1 MDSLSFDFDSMSGP
15 PIGGGGGGGG
25 GRKPPPLRNLQP
37 RAPAALDF
45 NDDSDEDEGLLSA
58 DYKAQRRTTQDLV
71 DFFKSAP
78 PPSPPRPIM
87 TPAVEE
93 EKKKR
98 SLLQR
103 LRPRK
108 SGGSLSNGSNNVMG
122 SNSSNHNSSS
132 SINLGSGNRRS
143 SVLMAGGT
151 SSNISTMSAMT
162 TSGRGKH
169 GEEITTATLPNGKKY
184 VMIAV
189 DYKDGEKAPGAGTGT
204 GSAMAAL
211 ASSPSSLHAASSSRR
226 AGGGGT
232 SPGSI
237 SQRQSRLP
245 DGFENESGMD
255 KRRSIILQ
263 AGEGSKFVLDSSPF
277 LLDSFALDTNFITA
291 PSSSEKASSAVAA
304 TTTTTTTTAPA
315 PAATTT
321 ATAAGTS
328 GKPAGAASTNKDTH
342 SSSKVAPVQPSVDDA
357 IVDEALAQRLASH
370 KAKNGDSSPSALTA
384 QDGPTASSSSFGAGS
399 VCASQDFE
407 ITLPRPV
414 SRKKVRHVQI
424 QTQHCIMRPMHT
436 QTDANNDSLVQDLEV
451 KDWSSQ
457 TTRGSMAGSST
468 EIGTSTSDATEMSSS
483 VTSSSLATTI
493 VTSTKSGK
501 VANLVASLNSATT
514 SPTTG
519 TAPTTF
525 SDSTAVTST
534 TAAAGE
540 DGTAAADSQNS
551 NNSVIQQLEQE
562 LAQLRQHN
570 TQLQGQV
577 VTLQRDLAAET
588 RARTRTAVAMQ
599 DTRDKFEMLSA
610 MAYKKLKEMIFQR
623 HVLEMEV
630 RELRAQVDLNSEVN
644 VVQEGEMLFRQ
655 EQLLQQQQQQA
666 QMQM

>member
-1 MDSLSFDFDSMSGP
+1 MDSLSLDLDPMSGP
-15 PIGGGGGGGG
+15 PSGGG

-58 DYKAQRRTTQDLV
+58 DYKAQRKTTQDLV

-103 LRPRK
+103 LRPKK
-108 SGGSLSNGSNNVMG
+108 SGGSLSNGTNNGMHNYNN
-122 SNSSNHNSSS
+122 NSTS
-132 SINLGSGNRRS
+132 SINLGNGNRRS
-143 SVLMAGGT
+143 SVLMAGAGGT
-151 SSNISTMSAMT
+151 SSNISTMSSMT
-162 TSGRGKH
+162 TTGKGKN

-184 VMIAV
+184 IMIAV

-211 ASSPSSLHAASSSRR
+211 ASSASSLHAAASSSS
-226 AGGGGT
+226 GGRVGGT
-232 SPGSI
+232 SPGSV

-245 DGFENESGMD
+245 DGFENDSGVD
-255 KRRSIILQ
+255 KRRSIVLQ
-263 AGEGSKFVLDSSPF
+263 AGGGEGSKFVLDSSPF
-277 LLDSFALDTNFITA
+277 LLDSFALDTNFIAA
-291 PSSSEKASSAVAA
+291 PSSSSEKGGSAAAVA
-304 TTTTTTTTAPA
+304 TN
-315 PAATTT
+315 
-321 ATAAGTS
+321 
-328 GKPAGAASTNKDTH
+328 GKLASTSNDTH
-342 SSSKVAPVQPSVDDA
+342 SNNGTNNKVAIVQPTVDA
-357 IVDEALAQRLASH
+357 VVVDEALAQRLASH
-370 KAKNGDSSPSALTA
+370 KAKNGEGNSASAGEDGLTMV
-384 QDGPTASSSSFGAGS
+384 SSSSLDAGS
-399 VCASQDFE
+399 VSTSQDFE

-436 QTDANNDSLVQDLEV
+436 QTDVTSDSLVQDLEV

-457 TTRGSMAGSST
+457 ASSGGSST
-468 EIGTSTSDATEMSSS
+468 EVTSS
-483 VTSSSLATTI
+483 VTSSSTTL
-493 VTSTKSGK
+493 SKNGK
-501 VANLVASLNSATT
+501 VANLVASLNSAAT
-514 SPTTG
+514 SPTTA

-525 SDSTAVTST
+525 SDSAIASATTTATST
-534 TAAAGE
+534 DAAAAANE
-540 DGTAAADSQNS
+540 DGTAPVAD
-551 NNSVIQQLEQE
+551 NNSDLVLQLQKEV
-562 LAQLRQHN
+562 AQLRQHN
-570 TQLQGQV
+570 TQLQSQV

-655 EQLLQQQQQQA
+655 EQLLQQQQQQQQQA
-666 QMQM
+666 QMNM

>member
-1 MDSLSFDFDSMSGP
+1 MDSLSLDLDPMSGP
-15 PIGGGGGGGG
+15 PSGG
-25 GRKPPPLRNLQP
+25 GRKPPALRNLQP

-71 DFFKSAP
+71 DFFKTGP

-103 LRPRK
+103 LRPKK
-108 SGGSLSNGSNNVMG
+108 SGGSLSNGSNNG
-122 SNSSNHNSSS
+122 TSNNINNSAS
-132 SINLGSGNRRS
+132 SINLGNGNRRS

-151 SSNISTMSAMT
+151 SSNISTMSGMT
-162 TSGRGKH
+162 TSGKGKN

-184 VMIAV
+184 IMIAV
-189 DYKDGEKAPGAGTGT
+189 DYKDGEKPAGAGTGT

-211 ASSPSSLHAASSSRR
+211 ASSASSLHAASSRR
-226 AGGGGT
+226 VAGGT
-232 SPGSI
+232 SPGSV

-245 DGFENESGMD
+245 DGFENEGGMD

-263 AGEGSKFVLDSSPF
+263 AGGGEGSKFVLDSSPF

-291 PSSSEKASSAVAA
+291 PSPSSSSVAN
-304 TTTTTTTTAPA
+304 TGS
-315 PAATTT
+315 AA
-321 ATAAGTS
+321 AAQTS
-328 GKPAGAASTNKDTH
+328 GKPTSAAGTTADTH
-342 SSSKVAPVQPSVDDA
+342 NKVAAVQPSVDEA
-357 IVDEALAQRLASH
+357 IVNEALAQRLASH
-370 KAKNGDSSPSALTA
+370 KAKNGDSSPSAAAADETLK
-384 QDGPTASSSSFGAGS
+384 ASSSPLNAGS
-399 VCASQDFE
+399 VSTSQEFAE

-436 QTDANNDSLVQDLEV
+436 QTDASGDSLIQDLEV

-457 TTRGSMAGSST
+457 SSTGSST
-468 EIGTSTSDATEMSSS
+468 EVGTSTSDTTEVTASS
-483 VTSSSLATTI
+483 TAAATT
-493 VTSTKSGK
+493 TTALSKNGK
-501 VANLVASLNSATT
+501 VANLVASLNSTAT

-519 TAPTTF
+519 QAPTTF
-525 SDSTAVTST
+525 SDSAITSVTTAAD
-534 TAAAGE
+534 AAAGE
-540 DGTAAADSQNS
+540 DSTA
-551 NNSVIQQLEQE
+551 SVLELQQE

-570 TQLQGQV
+570 TLLQSQV

-655 EQLLQQQQQQA
+655 EQLLQQQQQA
-666 QMQM
+666 QM

>member
-1 MDSLSFDFDSMSGP
+1 MDSLSLDLDPMSGP
-15 PIGGGGGGGG
+15 PSGGG
-25 GRKPPPLRNLQP
+25 GRKPPALRNLQP

-58 DYKAQRRTTQDLV
+58 DYKAQRKTTQDLV

-103 LRPRK
+103 LRPKK
-108 SGGSLSNGSNNVMG
+108 SGGSLSNGTNNGMHNYNN
-122 SNSSNHNSSS
+122 NSTS
-132 SINLGSGNRRS
+132 SINLGNGNRRS
-143 SVLMAGGT
+143 SVLMAGAGGT
-151 SSNISTMSAMT
+151 SSNISTMSGMT
-162 TSGRGKH
+162 TTGKGKN

-184 VMIAV
+184 IMIAV

-211 ASSPSSLHAASSSRR
+211 ASSASSLHAAVSSSS
-226 AGGGGT
+226 GGRVHGT
-232 SPGSI
+232 SPGSV

-245 DGFENESGMD
+245 DGFENDSGVD
-255 KRRSIILQ
+255 KRRSIVLQ
-263 AGEGSKFVLDSSPF
+263 AGGGEGSKFVLDSSPF

-291 PSSSEKASSAVAA
+291 PSSSSEKGGSAAAVA
-304 TTTTTTTTAPA
+304 TN
-315 PAATTT
+315 
-321 ATAAGTS
+321 
-328 GKPAGAASTNKDTH
+328 GKPASTSNDPH
-342 SSSKVAPVQPSVDDA
+342 SNSSSNNKVAIVQPTVDA
-357 IVDEALAQRLASH
+357 VVVDEALAQRLASH
-370 KAKNGDSSPSALTA
+370 KAKNGEGGSTSAGEDGLTMV
-384 QDGPTASSSSFGAGS
+384 SSSSLDSGS
-399 VCASQDFE
+399 VATSQDFE

-436 QTDANNDSLVQDLEV
+436 QTDVSSDSLVQDLEV

-457 TTRGSMAGSST
+457 TSSGGSST
-468 EIGTSTSDATEMSSS
+468 EVTSS
-483 VTSSSLATTI
+483 VTSSSTTL
-493 VTSTKSGK
+493 SKNGK
-501 VANLVASLNSATT
+501 VANLVASLNSAAT
-514 SPTTG
+514 SPTTA

-525 SDSTAVTST
+525 SDSAIASATATATST
-534 TAAAGE
+534 DADAATANE
-540 DGTAAADSQNS
+540 DGTAPVAD
-551 NNSVIQQLEQE
+551 NNSDSVLQLQKEV
-562 LAQLRQHN
+562 AQLRQHN
-570 TQLQGQV
+570 TQLQSQV

-655 EQLLQQQQQQA
+655 EQLLQQQQQQQQQA
-666 QMQM
+666 QMNM

>member
-1 MDSLSFDFDSMSGP
+1 MDSLSLDLDPMSGP
-15 PIGGGGGGGG
+15 PSGG
-25 GRKPPPLRNLQP
+25 GRKPPALRNLQP

-58 DYKAQRRTTQDLV
+58 DYKAQRKTTQDLV

-103 LRPRK
+103 LRPKK
-108 SGGSLSNGSNNVMG
+108 SGGSLSNGTNNNNGM
-122 SNSSNHNSSS
+122 NIHNNSSS
-132 SINLGSGNRRS
+132 SINLGNGNRRS
-143 SVLMAGGT
+143 SVLMAGGGT
-151 SSNISTMSAMT
+151 SSNISTMSGMT
-162 TSGRGKH
+162 TTGKGKN

-184 VMIAV
+184 IMIAV
-189 DYKDGEKAPGAGTGT
+189 DYKDGEKAAAPGAGTGT

-211 ASSPSSLHAASSSRR
+211 ASSASSLHAATSSGRR
-226 AGGGGT
+226 VGGGT
-232 SPGSI
+232 SPGSV

-245 DGFENESGMD
+245 DGFEHQHESGGVD

-263 AGEGSKFVLDSSPF
+263 AGGGEGSKFVLDSSPF
-277 LLDSFALDTNFITA
+277 LLDSFALDTNFITG
-291 PSSSEKASSAVAA
+291 PSSSEKAGSAAVVAA
-304 TTTTTTTTAPA
+304 T
-315 PAATTT
+315 ATN
-321 ATAAGTS
+321 
-328 GKPAGAASTNKDTH
+328 GKPASTTIDTH
-342 SSSKVAPVQPSVDDA
+342 SSGNNSSSNNKVAMVQPTVDEA
-357 IVDEALAQRLASH
+357 VVDEALAQRLASH
-370 KAKNGDSSPSALTA
+370 KVKNADSNSSIAN
-384 QDGPTASSSSFGAGS
+384 DGPTASSSSTSSLEAGS
-399 VCASQDFE
+399 ASTNQEFPE

-436 QTDANNDSLVQDLEV
+436 QTDINNDSLVQDLEV

-457 TTRGSMAGSST
+457 GSST
-468 EIGTSTSDATEMSSS
+468 EIGTSTSDDSTTEVAS
-483 VTSSSLATTI
+483 TATTTTTTTTAT
-493 VTSTKSGK
+493 TSATTASSKSGK
-501 VANLVASLNSATT
+501 VANLVASLNSAAT
-514 SPTTG
+514 SPTTT

-525 SDSTAVTST
+525 SDSAITSST
-534 TAAAGE
+534 TITTSSSTATTTDAIATAG
-540 DGTAAADSQNS
+540 DDTNS
-551 NNSVIQQLEQE
+551 SDAVLQLQQEV
-562 LAQLRQHN
+562 AQLRQHN
-570 TQLQGQV
+570 TQLQSQV
-577 VTLQRDLAAET
+577 ATLQRDLAAET

-655 EQLLQQQQQQA
+655 EQLLQQQQA
-666 QMQM
+666 QMQI